1 MLDESLLLL
10 QETRATWN
18 VQFELGADHRLDE
31 ATAVPRRPV
40 APRPVVLT
48 QLRHVGGQAI
58 EIQLGCW
65 PQVLWKANFAKSSH
79 RVSPTNASSKNA
91 MRSCCF

>member
-31 ATAVPRRPV
+31 AR
-40 APRPVVLT
+40 
-48 QLRHVGGQAI
+48 
-58 EIQLGCW
+58 
-65 PQVLWKANFAKSSH
+65 
-79 RVSPTNASSKNA
+79 
-91 MRSCCF
+91 